1 MLCAE
6 KAFSIVEK
14 AMMLETKYGPPEG
27 YTPLLDYVL
36 SYLNEVVNIYYEY
49 LKYTSIVF
57 CINSFLQQYPYFFV
71 HFLSIL
77 KMLALS
83 FQLSKIES
91 EENLIKRISLYS
103 LLSTDGSWRSQA
115 VSCLP

>member
-1 MLCAE
+1 M
-6 KAFSIVEK
+6 
-14 AMMLETKYGPPEG
+14 
-27 YTPLLDYVL
+27 
-36 SYLNEVVNIYYEY
+36 
-49 LKYTSIVF
+49 
-57 CINSFLQQYPYFFV
+57 
-71 HFLSIL
+71 SIL
-77 KMLALS
+77 KIFIALSFVLALFSAVSLLICSFLMSILKTLTLS